1 MKQDY
6 SKAVSLFSKSAEQ
19 GHVKAKSLLAFC
31 YVQGKGVKKNKEKA
45 FSLYLEAAN
54 AGEVSAQNWMGD
66 YMLDK
71 YTTLSKN
78 SVKNAVKYQ
87 NYLRKAC
94 EWYEAAEKQGDRSRE
109 DLLNSCR
116 ETLYEIDTY
125 Y

>member
-1 MKQDY
+1 M
-6 SKAVSLFSKSAEQ
+6 
-19 GHVKAKSLLAFC
+19 
-31 YVQGKGVKKNKEKA
+31 
-45 FSLYLEAAN
+45 YLEAAN
-54 AGEVSAQNWMGD
+54 AGEVYAQNWMGD
-66 YMLDK
+66 YMLGK
-71 YTTLSKN
+71 YTALSKN

-116 ETLYEIDTY
+116 EALYEIDMY